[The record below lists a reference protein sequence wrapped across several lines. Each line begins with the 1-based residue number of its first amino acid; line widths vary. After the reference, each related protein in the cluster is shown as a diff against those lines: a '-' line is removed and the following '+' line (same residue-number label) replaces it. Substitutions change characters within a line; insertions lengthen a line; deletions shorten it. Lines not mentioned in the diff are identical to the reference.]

1 MLAKSNSMFNF
12 TNISNSLYEL
22 YVTQFGKTQDRDII
36 SRMLLLKKSKSAL
49 LCPLSIETS
58 EGDVQLIGS
67 LELYR
72 FYGQI
77 FDAEMEARIR
87 VFTH

>member
-1 MLAKSNSMFNF
+1 M
-12 TNISNSLYEL
+12 
-22 YVTQFGKTQDRDII
+22 V
-36 SRMLLLKKSKSAL
+36 LLKKSKSAL

-58 EGDVQLIGS
+58 EGDINLIGS

-77 FDAEMEARIR
+77 FDSEVESRIR
-87 VFTH
+87 VFTR